1 VRLLS
6 EAKVSA
12 PRDIAAALEAFYGK
26 NAVPIWIQ
34 NGDVS
39 DKARGVTALFE
50 RAGEY
55 GLDPADYRLAV
66 PELMTASVEPVSLTS
81 GQASSADSHEHAL
94 MQFELALSAK
104 VLMFAQD
111 MIRGRIDP
119 NRISGYH
126 DFKRKD
132 VRLSVVLPFSKSGN
146 DAAAYLEGLAPQ
158 SAHFKSLQA
167 ELAKLVSERGDNGSR
182 IALPSDLLL

>member
-1 VRLLS
+1 
-6 EAKVSA
+6 
-12 PRDIAAALEAFYGK
+12 
-26 NAVPIWIQ
+26 
-34 NGDVS
+34 
-39 DKARGVTALFE
+39 
-50 RAGEY
+50 
-55 GLDPADYRLAV
+55 
-66 PELMTASVEPVSLTS
+66 
-81 GQASSADSHEHAL
+81 
-94 MQFELALSAK
+94 MQFGLALSAK

-146 DAAAYLEGLAPQ
+146 DAAASLEGLAPQ

-167 ELAKLVSERGDNGSR
+167 ALAKPATAPGETAQR
-182 IALPSDLLL
+182 ISLHSPLSLKTGAPKPTH